1 MGPTVIRRL
10 VVAAGLAVLG
20 IAMVLSTKFLTPEEV
35 EAMRPD
41 QFDPQEAA
49 EELHSQAQTE
59 LTADAQELPDV
70 ADAILEDP
78 EAAAEEFDAA
88 SPSEDVAAYSVEASG
103 EVREAG
109 EDTLIL
115 DVDGLEGRDVV
126 IPLGAALDGNLI
138 RDLTGFQFGDAPGQT
153 EYQQVGTNLS
163 TLLREGAVEAAGGE
177 PAALEGEQVTVRG
190 VLSQTDTGGSP
201 SADAPLSVQPLEL
214 EVGA

>member
-1 MGPTVIRRL
+1 MGSTLIRRL
-10 VVAAGLAVLG
+10 IVAAGLVVLG

-41 QFDPQEAA
+41 QFDSQETA

-59 LTADAQELPDV
+59 LTAEPHALAEV
-70 ADAILEDP
+70 AEAILEDP
-78 EAAAEEFDAA
+78 ESAAEEFEGA
-88 SPSEDVAAYSVEASG
+88 SPSEDVTAYSVEVVG

-115 DVDGLEGRDVV
+115 DATGLDGRDVV
-126 IPLGAALDGNLI
+126 IPLGAAVDGNLI

-153 EYQQVGTNLS
+153 EYQQVGTDLS
-163 TLLREGAVEAAGGE
+163 TLLREGAVEALDGDVAG
-177 PAALEGEQVTVRG
+177 LEGEQVTVRG
-190 VLSQTDTGGSP
+190 VLSETDTGGAP

-214 EVGA
+214 EVAG

>member
-1 MGPTVIRRL
+1 MGSTVIRRL
-10 VVAAGLAVLG
+10 VVAAGLVMLG

-41 QFDPQEAA
+41 QFDPQETA
-49 EELHSQAQTE
+49 EELHSQAQSE
-59 LTADAQELPDV
+59 LTADSQDLSEV
-70 ADAILEDP
+70 ADAILEDS
-78 EAAAEEFDAA
+78 EAAAEQFDAA

-115 DVDGLEGRDVV
+115 DVEGLEGRDVV

-177 PAALEGEQVTVRG
+177 PAALEGEQVAVRG